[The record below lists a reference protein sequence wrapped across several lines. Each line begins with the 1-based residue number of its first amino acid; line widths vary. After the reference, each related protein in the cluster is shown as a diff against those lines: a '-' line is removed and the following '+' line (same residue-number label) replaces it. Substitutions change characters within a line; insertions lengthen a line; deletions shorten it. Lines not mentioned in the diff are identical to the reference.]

1 MNNTIQVGIAE
12 LKTGKSPEKIITIGL
27 GSCVGVTLYDPINK
41 IGGMVHIM
49 LPNSK
54 EIKNNDNVAKFADTG
69 IPKLLQ
75 EVIKKGAKKN
85 NIVAKMAGGA
95 QMFNLSTNNNAL
107 RIGDR
112 NIIATKKILQ
122 ELNIPI
128 KANDTGQNYGR
139 TIILD
144 LNTGGLLV
152 RSIGKSE
159 KQI

>member
-1 MNNTIQVGIAE
+1 MNDTIQVGIAE
-12 LKTGKSPEKIITIGL
+12 LKIGKSPEKIITIGL
-27 GSCVGVTLYDPINK
+27 GSCVGVTLYDPISK

-152 RSIGKSE
+152 RAIGKSE

>member
-75 EVIKKGAKKN
+75 EVLKKGAKKN

>member
-1 MNNTIQVGIAE
+1 MNDTIQVGIAE

-27 GSCVGVTLYDPINK
+27 GSCVGVTLYDPISK

-75 EVIKKGAKKN
+75 EVLKKGAKKN

-152 RSIGKSE
+152 RAIGKSE